1 MTDDMIAIPGPGE
14 ALMILFGILLVFFA
28 IRKKYEPL
36 LLLPIGVGIL
46 MMNLPF
52 SPMREENSILSLL
65 YRHGIANELFP
76 LLIFVSI
83 GAMMDFRPLME
94 RPWLVVF
101 GVAGQIGI
109 FGSLVAALL
118 LGFRLFEAASIG
130 VIGTADGPT
139 SIVVTSRLAPG
150 ILGPVTLAAY
160 SYMALVPLIQ
170 PPVMRLLTTPAE
182 RTARMDATVREVPP
196 LLVKLF
202 PYILTILAGLL
213 SPMSIPL
220 IGMLMFG
227 NMLATSGVTDT
238 LSNAARTTLSGLVT
252 LFLGLAVGSTMK
264 ADVFLRA
271 ETLLIFGLGL
281 LAFMISTAVG
291 VLLGKLLR
299 LAGMRVNPL
308 IGAAGLSSFP
318 MSARLVQQIGREAD
332 RGNFLLM
339 HAASANVSGQIGS
352 VLAGGVLLDLCL
364 RAGDVS
370 GVRAGVEILLVGMG
384 RVMAGLA
391 MVALFI
397 HALKSLMRSR

>member
-1 MTDDMIAIPGPGE
+1 MTENMIAVPGPGE
-14 ALMILFGILLVFFA
+14 ALMILFGLLLVFFA
-28 IRKKYEPL
+28 MRKKYEPL

-52 SPMREENSILSLL
+52 SPMRGEHSILSLL

-76 LLIFVSI
+76 LLVFVSI
-83 GAMMDFRPLME
+83 GAMMDFKPLME

-118 LGFRLFEAASIG
+118 LGFKLFEAASIG

-139 SIVVTSRLAPG
+139 SIVVTSQLAPR

-170 PPVMRLLTTPAE
+170 PPIMRLLTTQAE
-182 RTARMDATVREVPP
+182 RETRMDTTVRDVPP
-196 LLVKLF
+196 LLVKMF

-213 SPMSIPL
+213 SPMSVPL

-264 ADVFLRA
+264 AEVFLRA

-281 LAFMISTAVG
+281 LAFVISTAIG
-291 VLLGKLLR
+291 VLLGKALR

-318 MSARLVQQIGREAD
+318 MSARLVQQLGREAD
-332 RGNFLLM
+332 RSNFLLM

-370 GVRAGVEILLVGMG
+370 GIGAGMGILLVGMG
-384 RVMAGLA
+384 RVLAGLA

-397 HALKSLMRSR
+397 HALKGLMRGR